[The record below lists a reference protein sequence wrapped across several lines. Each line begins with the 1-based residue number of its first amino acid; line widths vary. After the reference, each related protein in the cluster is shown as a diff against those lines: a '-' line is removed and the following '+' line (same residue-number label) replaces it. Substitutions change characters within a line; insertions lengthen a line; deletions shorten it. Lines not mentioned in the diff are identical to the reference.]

1 MLDHMS
7 STGVMH
13 GDGRR
18 RGEERVIHE
27 RKKENIAAVHTWYRT
42 RLEVLLDGRCNA
54 QQYGSHCLLVTLG
67 PFREVGMVSAVI
79 LGRRRNNISVCVSP
93 KANGHEV
100 SLHGLRP

>member
-27 RKKENIAAVHTWYRT
+27 RKKENIAAVHTRYHNRVRGMT
-42 RLEVLLDGRCNA
+42 RLDDGSAGYAEVEDEWLL
-54 QQYGSHCLLVTLG
+54 
-67 PFREVGMVSAVI
+67 EVG
-79 LGRRRNNISVCVSP
+79 P
-93 KANGHEV
+93 
-100 SLHGLRP
+100 